1 MVMDKTLTELQSRLQ
16 TAQSPQEQVGI
27 RNQIAQISKRKAPQ
41 QMLEYCEQTRL
52 IARRHNYVRGEAD
65 SLLLI
70 GMILARLTRSQEAL
84 AAILESQSLYAQF
97 GEMLGQASTC
107 QIAGNIYGEMGR
119 YNEAIE
125 ILKKGL
131 GFCDMCAVQTE
142 QVWESRAF
150 ISAEIAW
157 VSLMMKEYPA
167 AIEAAEQAMKI
178 YHQLTAYSDEHRM
191 MMIIGTAYQE
201 MGRVADAFECFRRGE
216 EFAERHNDAECIAI
230 SVGNMGYLMQLIGN
244 YDEALALLMKAQTI
258 LHRIGV
264 VNNQI
269 STLDMIATLY
279 SIIGNHES
287 ALQHYHNAL
296 QLSQTAQS
304 LYHQATLLNNIGE
317 LYIKLQRHDDAFHV
331 LQQGLSIAEQQGY
344 GVISVELRLNIGAV
358 HKQRGNIAEA
368 LRWCREALQEIQ
380 NYNVWKAEA
389 TALYAV
395 GSLLIEM
402 GEVTEGITMLQH
414 ELTLIE
420 SVSATNHDL
429 KSKLYKALSDAYKQ
443 QGEFEVAFQFYV
455 HHHQAQFSVIAAEN
469 DRNRQMLMMQFD
481 LCQARNNAEVYRLR
495 SKQLEQLMQHKNTE
509 LSALAVSLVQKS
521 ELIRSFREQ
530 IRQIILV
537 DDASIRE
544 RVALLSESLDNQN
557 SMRNEWILLEQQMN
571 EGQGSFIQT
580 LATQCSRLTPTE
592 LRVCFLI
599 RIGLA
604 TKEIASLFSVT
615 ERDIESHRR
624 NIRRKL
630 ELPAHKTLLDYLEE
644 ITLRTVEIALR
655 SEDPAI
661 TAHLKEQFPTLSAK
675 ELKVC
680 VLLRNGYSTKEIAE
694 ILSTSERTIE
704 NHRYHIRRKLG
715 LAAEVNL
722 GTFFA
727 KL

>member
-1 MVMDKTLTELQSRLQ
+1 MAMDKTLAELQSRLQ

-27 RNQIAQISKRKAPQ
+27 RNQIVQISKRKAPH

-52 IARRHNYVRGEAD
+52 IARRHNYMRGEAD
-65 SLLLI
+65 CLLLI
-70 GMILARLTRSQEAL
+70 AMILARLTRSQEAL
-84 AAILESQSLYAQF
+84 AAILESQSLYANL

-119 YNEAIE
+119 YSEAIE

-157 VSLMMKEYPA
+157 VSLMMKEYPT

-201 MGRVADAFECFRRGE
+201 IGRVADAFEYFRRGE
-216 EFAERHNDAECIAI
+216 AFAERYNDAECIAI
-230 SVGNMGYLMQLIGN
+230 SVANMGYLMQLMGN
-244 YDEALALLMKAQTI
+244 YDEALMLLIRAQTI
-258 LHRIGV
+258 LHQIGV
-264 VNNQI
+264 VNNEI
-269 STLDMIATLY
+269 STLDMIATLFAM
-279 SIIGNHES
+279 IGNHES

-296 QLSQTAQS
+296 QLSQVAQS
-304 LYHQATLLNNIGE
+304 LYHQAALLNNIGK
-317 LYIKLQRHDDAFHV
+317 LYISLGKYDEASATLH
-331 LQQGLSIAEQQGY
+331 QGLIIAEQEKY
-344 GVISVELRLNIGAV
+344 EVILMDLRLNIGML
-358 HKQRGNIAEA
+358 HKQKGDAIQA
-368 LRWCREALQEIQ
+368 LRWCNAALQEIQ
-380 NYNVWKAEA
+380 QLRQWKGELD
-389 TALYAV
+389 ALHAV
-395 GSLLIEM
+395 GTLEIKTGSLLQ
-402 GEVTEGITMLQH
+402 GITTLERGLQV
-414 ELTLIE
+414 LE
-420 SVSATNHDL
+420 SVGVADNVNRA
-429 KSKLYKALSDAYKQ
+429 KFYKELSNAYKQ
-443 QGEFEVAFQFYV
+443 HGEVDKALQYYV
-455 HHHQAQFSVIAAEN
+455 WYHQAQLNVVAAEH

-481 LCQARNNAEVYRLR
+481 LRQARNNAEVYRLR
-495 SKQLEQLMQHKNTE
+495 SEQLEQLMQHKNAE
-509 LSALAVSLVQKS
+509 LSGLALSLVQKS

-530 IRQIILV
+530 IRQITLA
-537 DDASIRE
+537 DDNVIRE
-544 RVALLSESLDNQN
+544 RVALLVESLDHQN
-557 SMRNEWILLEQQMN
+557 SMRDEWVLLEQQMN

-580 LATQCSRLTPTE
+580 LATQCTRLTPTE

-630 ELPAHKTLLDYLEE
+630 SLPAHKTLLDHLEE

-661 TAHLKEQFPTLSAK
+661 TARLKEQFPTLSAK

-680 VLLRNGYSTKEIAE
+680 ILLRNGYSTKEIAE

-715 LAAEVNL
+715 LAVEVNL